1 MDFEEGL
8 NSAWNDVASFVPKL
22 AAFLLILLIGWLI
35 AKALAKV
42 TNGVLERVGFDNAV
56 ERGGIRT
63 ALAKTSYDA
72 SDLVAK
78 FVYYTLILV
87 TLQMAFGVF
96 GPNPV
101 SELLTSIISWLPQ
114 AVIAIIIIVL
124 AAAIANAVRDL
135 VSSALSG
142 LSYAG
147 CSGTSQ
153 GASFWPSASS
163 RRSTRS
169 ASQPAGRTPIL
180 IAVLATIGGVLIRRR
195 RGWTRSSHAGGMARL
210 DRHHPEREQ
219 HHSAPDRSEEGRRP
233 DPATE
238 RSVRFNGRGSAVR
251 KPSHL
256 SRAGEPGGRVHQ
268 STGGRALLYPNW
280 PPQPR
285 GDRCPTTRSGV
296 GRSSSPTT
304 CEQAQLSSRRRTRCS
319 AATGRL

>member
-114 AVIAIIIIVL
+114 AVIAIIIIVV

-142 LSYAG
+142 LSYGRLLGNLAG
-147 CSGTSQ
+147 GFILALGVIAALNQIGIAT
-153 GASFWPSASS
+153 AV
-163 RRSTRS
+163 T
-169 ASQPAGRTPIL
+169 TPIL
-180 IAVLATIGGVLIRRR
+180 IAVLATIGGVVIVGVGGGLVRPMQEVWQGWIGTIQNESNSIRHQIDLRKAD
-195 RGWTRSSHAGGMARL
+195 GQVPPRSGATCR
-210 DRHHPEREQ
+210 D
-219 HHSAPDRSEEGRRP
+219 GRREP
-233 DPATE
+233 VCE
-238 RSVRFNGRGSAVR
+238 
-251 KPSHL
+251 PSHL

-268 STGGRALLYPNW
+268 SAGGRALPYPNW

-304 CEQAQLSSRRRTRCS
+304 CEQAQLSSRRRIRCA
-319 AATGRL
+319 AATGRW

>member
-56 ERGGIRT
+56 ERGGVRE

-87 TLQMAFGVF
+87 TLQIAFGVF

-114 AVIAIIIIVL
+114 AVIAIIIVVV

-142 LSYAG
+142 LSYGRLLGNLAG
-147 CSGTSQ
+147 GFILALGVIAALNQIGIAT
-153 GASFWPSASS
+153 AV
-163 RRSTRS
+163 T
-169 ASQPAGRTPIL
+169 TPIL
-180 IAVLATIGGVLIRRR
+180 IAVLATVGGVAVVGVGGGLVRPMQEVWQGWIGTIQNESTSIRRQIDLR
-195 RGWTRSSHAGGMARL
+195 KADGQVPPRST
-210 DRHHPEREQ
+210 Q
-219 HHSAPDRSEEGRRP
+219 
-233 DPATE
+233 
-238 RSVRFNGRGSAVR
+238 
-251 KPSHL
+251 
-256 SRAGEPGGRVHQ
+256 
-268 STGGRALLYPNW
+268 
-280 PPQPR
+280 
-285 GDRCPTTRSGV
+285 
-296 GRSSSPTT
+296 
-304 CEQAQLSSRRRTRCS
+304 S
-319 AATGRL
+319 AASGAGTPSASHPI